1 MRAAALRVKGRS
13 RYIVAAMARGLSSA
27 RLLIV
32 QTGTTQLH
40 GDYPRWF
47 ERALGFEMPV
57 VRAHAGERLVPALD
71 RVRPQ
76 GIIVTG
82 SPLSVI
88 ERAPWMEELGADLLG
103 AGARGTPVLGVC
115 FGHQL
120 LGRAAGGDVVLNPA
134 GREIGTVR
142 VELTEAGLEDPLFS
156 WANGRDIEVQAT
168 HMDAVDPLP
177 EGATVLAWNENTAAQ
192 AFRLSET
199 VAGVQFHPELWAEAM
214 RDLIFSRE
222 ERIAAE
228 GMNPA
233 EIAGRVREVQ
243 AGKVLEAFAAQ
254 ARRAALLI
262 P

>member
-1 MRAAALRVKGRS
+1 MQ
-13 RYIVAAMARGLSSA
+13 RGLSSA

-32 QTGTTQLH
+32 QTGTTHLH

-47 ERALGFEMPV
+47 ERTLGFEMPLL
-57 VRAHAGERLVPALD
+57 RAHAGERLGPALD
-71 RVRPQ
+71 RLRPQ

-82 SPLSVI
+82 SPLSVV
-88 ERAPWMEELGADLLG
+88 EQATWMEDLGDDLLR

-120 LGRAAGGDVVLNPA
+120 LARAAGGKVVLNPA

-142 VELTEAGLEDPLFS
+142 VQLTAAGRKDLLFS
-156 WANGRDIEVQAT
+156 WAHGDEIEVQAT
-168 HMDAVDPLP
+168 HLDAVDPLP
-177 EGATVLAWNENTAAQ
+177 AGAAVLASNENSAAQ

-214 RDLIFSRE
+214 RDLILSR
-222 ERIAAE
+222 RDKIAAE
-228 GMNPA
+228 GGSA
-233 EIAGRVREVQ
+233 DEIAARVREVD

-254 ARRAALLI
+254 ARGS
-262 P
+262 